1 MMDFYSDSRAF
12 IHKLSETD
20 SPSQIASFCKIPLQV
35 VYAILSDPVY
45 DMGTVNHR
53 RILCA
58 SIEYTKRQKA
68 VHRDEV
74 NERLYGYKEN
84 RSIEP
89 PRLKERMKG
98 L

>member
-1 MMDFYSDSRAF
+1 MIDFYNDSRAF
-12 IHKLSETD
+12 IHQLRESHTPAE
-20 SPSQIASFCKIPLQV
+20 IASFCKIPLQV
-35 VYAILSDPVY
+35 VYAILSNPVY
-45 DMGTVNHR
+45 DMGTIHHR

-68 VHRDEV
+68 AHRDEA
-74 NERLYGYKEN
+74 NERLFGYKEN
-84 RSIEP
+84 RSMEP